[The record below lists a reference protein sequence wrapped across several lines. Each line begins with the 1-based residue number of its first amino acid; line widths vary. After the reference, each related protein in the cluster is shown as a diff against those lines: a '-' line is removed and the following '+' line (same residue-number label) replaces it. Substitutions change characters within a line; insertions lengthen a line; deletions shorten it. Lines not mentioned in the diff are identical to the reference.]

1 MDNAYQE
8 LGQGFK
14 SVCYPLQR
22 QDALMKKEDIYLHK
36 ISDTLCFFH
45 RCGIYAFL
53 LSTHRLSHEKL
64 LISDG
69 KKASDSPK
77 LILTLRFRK
86 EYL

>member
-1 MDNAYQE
+1 MQFFSVLFSA
-8 LGQGFK
+8 QG
-14 SVCYPLQR
+14 
-22 QDALMKKEDIYLHK
+22 
-36 ISDTLCFFH
+36 
-45 RCGIYAFL
+45 GIYAFL